1 MRLSYILPIKWDAGQ
16 DTHEMTRYLK
26 SIADQVELIVV
37 DGSNPANFLLHKEAW
52 GTYGKHI
59 TPLPEFKF
67 VNGKV
72 NGVMTGLRLAQHEKV
87 IIADDDVR
95 YTPEQL
101 CLVSSLLEE
110 VQLVVPQNYFSPN
123 PWHAQWD
130 TARSLLNRALHH
142 DYPGTLAVQRDF
154 INELGGYDGNVLFE
168 NLELMRTVEAGYGK
182 VLYKPDLYVERLP
195 PSDKHFWSQRVRQAY
210 DDYAQPLKLAFFF
223 CLLPALIASAFVSP
237 LMSLGLLGLSVP
249 VAEAGRRM
257 QGGAKYFSAA
267 CSLYAPAW
275 LLERSICTWL
285 AMFAKLRYGG
295 VRYNNRIISIA
306 ANPIWKLRSKF
317 NARQIVNTVRV

>member
-16 DTHEMTRYLK
+16 DPQELTGYLK

-52 GTYGKHI
+52 GSYGKH
-59 TPLPEFKF
+59 LPPSAEFNF

-87 IIADDDVR
+87 VIADDDVR

-101 CLVSSLLEE
+101 RLVASLLEE
-110 VQLVVPQNYFSPN
+110 VQLVVPQNYFSPA

-130 TARSLLNRALHH
+130 TARTLLNRALHH

-154 INELGGYDGNVLFE
+154 INQLGGYDGNVLFE

-182 VLYKPDLYVERLP
+182 VLYKPDLFVERLP

-223 CLLPALIASAFVSP
+223 ALVPGLIASGVVSP
-237 LMSLGLLGLSVP
+237 FLPFGLLALSVP
-249 VAEAGRRM
+249 IAEIGRRM
-257 QGGAKYFSAA
+257 HGGTKYFSAA
-267 CSLYAPAW
+267 CALYAPCW
-275 LLERSICTWL
+275 LLERGICTWL

-295 VRYNNRIISIA
+295 VRYNHKIISIA
-306 ANPIWKLRSKF
+306 ANPIWKLRSKL
-317 NARQIVNTVRV
+317 NARQVVNTVGV

>member
-16 DTHEMTRYLK
+16 DPQELTGYLK

-52 GTYGKHI
+52 GSYGKH
-59 TPLPEFKF
+59 LPPSAEFNF

-87 IIADDDVR
+87 VIADDDVR

-101 CLVSSLLEE
+101 RLVESLLEE
-110 VQLVVPQNYFSPN
+110 VQLVVPQNYFSPA

-130 TARSLLNRALHH
+130 TARTLLNRALHH
-142 DYPGTLAVQRDF
+142 DYPGTLAVQQDF
-154 INELGGYDGNVLFE
+154 INQLGGYDGNVLFE

-182 VLYKPDLYVERLP
+182 VLYKPDLFVERLP

-223 CLLPALIASAFVSP
+223 ALVPGLIASGVVSP
-237 LMSLGLLGLSVP
+237 FLPLGLLALSVP
-249 VAEAGRRM
+249 IAEIGRRM
-257 QGGAKYFSAA
+257 HGGTKYFSAA
-267 CSLYAPAW
+267 CALYAPCW
-275 LLERSICTWL
+275 LLERGICTWL

-295 VRYNNRIISIA
+295 VRYNHKIISVA
-306 ANPIWKLRSKF
+306 ANPIWKLRSKL
-317 NARQIVNTVRV
+317 NARQVVNTVGV

>member
-16 DTHEMTRYLK
+16 DPQELTGYLK

-37 DGSNPANFLLHKEAW
+37 DGSNPANFLMHKEAW
-52 GTYGKHI
+52 GLYGKH
-59 TPLPEFKF
+59 LPPSAEFNF

-87 IIADDDVR
+87 VIADDDVR

-101 CLVSSLLEE
+101 RLVASLLEQ
-110 VQLVVPQNYFSPN
+110 VQLVVPQNYFSPA

-130 TARSLLNRALHH
+130 TARTLLNRALHH

-154 INELGGYDGNVLFE
+154 INQLGGYDGNVLFE

-182 VLYKPDLYVERLP
+182 VLYKPDLFVERLP

-223 CLLPALIASAFVSP
+223 ALVPGLVAAGVVSP
-237 LMSLGLLGLSVP
+237 FLPLGLLVLSVP
-249 VAEAGRRM
+249 IAEIGRRM
-257 QGGAKYFSAA
+257 HGGTKYFSAA
-267 CSLYAPAW
+267 CALYAPCW
-275 LLERSICTWL
+275 LLERGICTWL
-285 AMFAKLRYGG
+285 AMVAKLRYGG
-295 VRYNNRIISIA
+295 VRYNHKIISIA
-306 ANPIWKLRSKF
+306 ANPIWKLRFKL
-317 NARQIVNTVRV
+317 NARQVVNTVGV

>member
-16 DTHEMTRYLK
+16 DPQELTGYLK

-52 GTYGKHI
+52 GLYGKH
-59 TPLPEFKF
+59 LPPSAEFNF

-87 IIADDDVR
+87 VIADDDVR

-101 CLVSSLLEE
+101 RLVASLLEE
-110 VQLVVPQNYFSPN
+110 VQLVVPQNYFSPA

-130 TARSLLNRALHH
+130 TARTLLNRALHH

-154 INELGGYDGNVLFE
+154 INQLGGYDGNVLFE

-182 VLYKPDLYVERLP
+182 VLYKPDLFVERLP

-223 CLLPALIASAFVSP
+223 ALVPGLIASGVVSP
-237 LMSLGLLGLSVP
+237 FLPLGLLALSVP
-249 VAEAGRRM
+249 IAEIGRRM
-257 QGGAKYFSAA
+257 HGGTKFFSAA
-267 CSLYAPAW
+267 CALYAPCW
-275 LLERSICTWL
+275 LLERGICTWL
-285 AMFAKLRYGG
+285 ALFAKLRYGG
-295 VRYNNRIISIA
+295 VRYNHRIISIA
-306 ANPIWKLRSKF
+306 ANPIWKIRSKL
-317 NARQIVNTVRV
+317 NARQVVNTVGV

>member
-16 DTHEMTRYLK
+16 DTHELTGYLE

-52 GTYGKHI
+52 GSYGKHI
-59 TPLPEFKF
+59 PPAPDFQF

-72 NGVMTGLRLAQHEKV
+72 NGVMTGLRVAQHEKV

-101 CLVSSLLEE
+101 RLVAALLED
-110 VQLVVPQNYFSPN
+110 VQLVVPQNYFSPS

-130 TARSLLNRALHH
+130 TARTLLNRALHH

-154 INELGGYDGNVLFE
+154 INQLGGYDGNVLFE
-168 NLELMRTVEAGYGK
+168 NLELMRTVKAGYGK
-182 VLYKPDLYVERLP
+182 VLYKPDLYIERLP

-210 DDYAQPLKLAFFF
+210 DDYAQPLKLSFFF
-223 CLLPALIASAFVSP
+223 TLIPALITSAFVSP
-237 LMSLGLLGLSVP
+237 LMPLGLLALSVP

-257 QGGAKYFSAA
+257 HGGAKYFPAA
-267 CSLYAPAW
+267 CALYAPCW
-275 LLERSICTWL
+275 LLERGLCTWL

-306 ANPIWKLRSKF
+306 ANPIWKLRSKL
-317 NARQIVNTVRV
+317 NASRIVNTASV